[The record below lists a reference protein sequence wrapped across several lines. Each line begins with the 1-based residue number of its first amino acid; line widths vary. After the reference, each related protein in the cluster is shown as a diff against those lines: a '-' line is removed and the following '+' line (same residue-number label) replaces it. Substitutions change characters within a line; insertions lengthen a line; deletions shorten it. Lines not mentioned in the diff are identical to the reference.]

1 MRENGKTWYRICKM
15 LCEYKKYFPGI
26 ICCLL
31 GSSFITFIHPLLIRQ
46 ITDCGILQKNMKY
59 ILLFSV
65 ILIIISLTQQEL
77 NIIQTKL
84 FSNVHNQFTHSLYK
98 KTYWKINRMKIQ
110 YFAERGSAEIINTIG
125 MDIDNVSSVV
135 DQITQ
140 FSIINSPNN
149 RRSSWAVLIR
159 LEISNIDRSNY
170 STEIYNSVLLC
181 KQETGSV

>member
-77 NIIQTKL
+77 NIIQTKKIL
-84 FSNVHNQFTHSLYK
+84 YYIFHDISINCKFPCFCLVHDSY
-98 KTYWKINRMKIQ
+98 INIAI
-110 YFAERGSAEIINTIG
+110 FG
-125 MDIDNVSSVV
+125 
-135 DQITQ
+135 
-140 FSIINSPNN
+140 
-149 RRSSWAVLIR
+149 
-159 LEISNIDRSNY
+159 RSNNA
-170 STEIYNSVLLC
+170 SINE
-181 KQETGSV
+181 K

>member
-110 YFAERGSAEIINTIG
+110 YFAERGSA
-125 MDIDNVSSVV
+125 
-135 DQITQ
+135 
-140 FSIINSPNN
+140 
-149 RRSSWAVLIR
+149 
-159 LEISNIDRSNY
+159 
-170 STEIYNSVLLC
+170 
-181 KQETGSV
+181 

>member
-77 NIIQTKL
+77 NIIQI
-84 FSNVHNQFTHSLYK
+84 FP
-98 KTYWKINRMKIQ
+98 
-110 YFAERGSAEIINTIG
+110 G
-125 MDIDNVSSVV
+125 
-135 DQITQ
+135 
-140 FSIINSPNN
+140 
-149 RRSSWAVLIR
+149 
-159 LEISNIDRSNY
+159 
-170 STEIYNSVLLC
+170 
-181 KQETGSV
+181 ETDSDCFDSG

>member
-1 MRENGKTWYRICKM
+1 MGKH
-15 LCEYKKYFPGI
+15 GI
-26 ICCLL
+26 EFVKCCVNIKVFSRDYLLPL

-98 KTYWKINRMKIQ
+98 RLTGK
-110 YFAERGSAEIINTIG
+110 SIG
-125 MDIDNVSSVV
+125 
-135 DQITQ
+135 
-140 FSIINSPNN
+140 
-149 RRSSWAVLIR
+149 
-159 LEISNIDRSNY
+159 
-170 STEIYNSVLLC
+170 
-181 KQETGSV
+181 

>member
-65 ILIIISLTQQEL
+65 ILTWIIHGVAV
-77 NIIQTKL
+77 K
-84 FSNVHNQFTHSLYK
+84 V
-98 KTYWKINRMKIQ
+98 
-110 YFAERGSAEIINTIG
+110 AESHIVT
-125 MDIDNVSSVV
+125 V
-135 DQITQ
+135 
-140 FSIINSPNN
+140 F
-149 RRSSWAVLIR
+149 
-159 LEISNIDRSNY
+159 
-170 STEIYNSVLLC
+170 
-181 KQETGSV
+181 